1 MEQVAGTC
9 RKNSN
14 WYEFV
19 GVVAGTLRLDFEAKL
34 ASSHDVTCPRDLT
47 QGLVAGSTSKLES
60 TSKLVCND
68 LKNGEKKEKSSA
80 AYHVKWI
87 NTFFLEM
94 FLAKIKIIS

>member
-47 QGLVAGSTSKLES
+47 QGQVAG

-68 LKNGEKKEKSSA
+68 LQNGEKQEKSSA
-80 AYHVKWI
+80 AYHAKWI
-87 NTFFLEM
+87 NTFFFEIL
-94 FLAKIKIIS
+94 